1 MTAKLASVFL
11 VLPTVTVLIALF
23 LTSLKIVDKS
33 FATVQD
39 IVNAST
45 DQFQN
50 SSAKSIFE
58 THRMVLGNNIKN
70 LVILIPNEG
79 HHSPQVD
86 EDQFIDQPFIP
97 QNPVLNEGTNV
108 IWLNGD
114 VGHEHNIVVTT
125 NSTGDT
131 IYEPGSFPEFEVR
144 SLVVNETGNYHY
156 ADTEEYEEGFV
167 MTGNLEV
174 VNQIQTLP
182 SSTSSSS
189 NTQSL
194 ADTVGVLMVPT
205 QDIQVC
211 TTDLENRG
219 FNIDSTYNFKNLRGG
234 QSGTGDEQTLIV
246 WTSAGMDLSNMTA
259 NLQEFSSGLPYS

>member
-11 VLPTVTVLIALF
+11 VTQTVAVLIALF
-23 LTSLKIVDKS
+23 LTPLKIADNS

-58 THRMVLGNNIKN
+58 THRMVLKNNIKN

-79 HHSPQVD
+79 HHGPQAD
-86 EDQFIDQPFIP
+86 EDRFIDQPFIP
-97 QNPVLNEGTNV
+97 QNPVLNEGTGV

-114 VGHEHNIVVTT
+114 VGHEHNIVVTN

-131 IYEPGSFPEFEVR
+131 IYESGSFPEFEVR

-156 ADTEEYEEGFV
+156 ADTDEYEKICNDWKSRSGE
-167 MTGNLEV
+167 
-174 VNQIQTLP
+174 
-182 SSTSSSS
+182 S
-189 NTQSL
+189 NT
-194 ADTVGVLMVPT
+194 
-205 QDIQVC
+205 
-211 TTDLENRG
+211 
-219 FNIDSTYNFKNLRGG
+219 NIAFIYVIIK
-234 QSGTGDEQTLIV
+234 
-246 WTSAGMDLSNMTA
+246 
-259 NLQEFSSGLPYS
+259 

>member
-1 MTAKLASVFL
+1 
-11 VLPTVTVLIALF
+11 
-23 LTSLKIVDKS
+23 
-33 FATVQD
+33 
-39 IVNAST
+39 
-45 DQFQN
+45 
-50 SSAKSIFE
+50 
-58 THRMVLGNNIKN
+58 MVLGNNIKN

-131 IYEPGSFPEFEVR
+131 IYESGSFPEFEVR

-205 QDIQVC
+205 
-211 TTDLENRG
+211 
-219 FNIDSTYNFKNLRGG
+219 
-234 QSGTGDEQTLIV
+234 
-246 WTSAGMDLSNMTA
+246 
-259 NLQEFSSGLPYS
+259 

>member
-79 HHSPQVD
+79 HHGPQVD

-97 QNPVLNEGTNV
+97 QNQVLNEGTNV
-108 IWLNGD
+108 IWLN
-114 VGHEHNIVVTT
+114 
-125 NSTGDT
+125 
-131 IYEPGSFPEFEVR
+131 
-144 SLVVNETGNYHY
+144 
-156 ADTEEYEEGFV
+156 
-167 MTGNLEV
+167 
-174 VNQIQTLP
+174 
-182 SSTSSSS
+182 
-189 NTQSL
+189 
-194 ADTVGVLMVPT
+194 
-205 QDIQVC
+205 
-211 TTDLENRG
+211 
-219 FNIDSTYNFKNLRGG
+219 
-234 QSGTGDEQTLIV
+234 
-246 WTSAGMDLSNMTA
+246 W
-259 NLQEFSSGLPYS
+259 